1 MKRTLNGFGKESLDE
16 TSKQEDTAKEVVN
29 KTEEEKDKTV
39 VMSGPL
45 SEVYTKALDIVFSKD
60 SDVINKLEISKE
72 SQANDA
78 IMNAAIAAAVNQK
91 QQLEAEQLEESIK
104 NFEPFKI
111 TNQANTFVYAA
122 DPANF
127 SLEDISNMA
136 GYYAVAGSVNP
147 NAQLI
152 IYVDG
157 VTDMFGP
164 TQTGVADYT
173 SDDKDAFSPVATVG
187 KAVVKQ
193 MGIQVAT
200 SLESLITLL
209 KK

>member
-1 MKRTLNGFGKESLDE
+1 MKRFLSGFGKESLDE
-16 TSKQEDTAKEVVN
+16 VNKQESTAKEVVN

-39 VMSGPL
+39 VLSGPL

-78 IMNAAIAAAVNQK
+78 IMNAAITAAVNQK
-91 QQLEAEQLEESIK
+91 QQLQAQQLEEGIK

-111 TNQANTFVYAA
+111 TNQANTFIYAA
-122 DPANF
+122 DPTKF

-136 GYYAVAGSVNP
+136 GDFAVAGSINP

-164 TQTGVADYT
+164 PQTGFADYNG
-173 SDDKDAFSPVATVG
+173 DDKNAFSPVADVG

-200 SLESLITLL
+200 SLESLINLL

>member
-1 MKRTLNGFGKESLDE
+1 
-16 TSKQEDTAKEVVN
+16 
-29 KTEEEKDKTV
+29 
-39 VMSGPL
+39 MSGPL

>member
-1 MKRTLNGFGKESLDE
+1 MKRILNGFGKESLDE

-91 QQLEAEQLEESIK
+91 QQLEAEQLEEDIK

-122 DPANF
+122 DPTNF

-136 GYYAVAGSVNP
+136 GDFAVAGSVNP

-164 TQTGVADYT
+164 PQLTVAGHT